1 MLQTVRRS
9 ARDGLD
15 DLMETLRGNYR
26 TAILGWQEIATRYQ
40 RSRVGPFWL
49 TINKGV
55 LIAALSLVFGTLFGL
70 EVDYF
75 IPYLAIGL
83 ILWTF
88 IAATLG
94 DGCRAFSDSAGTI
107 LHVRIPLST
116 LVAIALYRN
125 ILILAH
131 NAVIIPL
138 VFLLF
143 LRPVGWEALL
153 ALPGL
158 ALLWLNLGWMCLLL
172 AVICARF
179 RDVTEIVNNVLQVLF
194 YLTPIIWTMDL
205 IRDRVQMI
213 WVVLNPFYHL
223 IEVIRAPLLG
233 EPVAA
238 VSWLVTA
245 TLAMAGWALAL
256 PFFGHYR
263 KRVPYWL

>member
-1 MLQTVRRS
+1 MLQRVRQS
-9 ARDGLD
+9 IRDGLD
-15 DLMETLRGNYR
+15 DLHETLRSSYR

-55 LIAALSLVFGTLFGL
+55 LITALSLVFGTLFGL
-70 EVDYF
+70 ETRYF

-94 DGCRAFSDSAGTI
+94 DGCSALSDSAGTI

-116 LVAIALYRN
+116 LVAIVLYRN

-138 VFLLF
+138 VFLVF

-153 ALPGL
+153 AVPGL
-158 ALLWLNLGWMCLLL
+158 FLLWLNLGWMALVL
-172 AVICARF
+172 AVVCARF
-179 RDVTEIVNNVLQVLF
+179 RDVTEIVNNALQVLF
-194 YLTPIIWTMDL
+194 YLTPIIWTMEL
-205 IRDRVQMI
+205 IRDRVEII
-213 WVVLNPFYHL
+213 WVYLNPFYHL
-223 IEVIRAPLLG
+223 LDIVRAPLLG
-233 EPVAA
+233 DPVAG
-238 VSWLVTA
+238 VSWLV
-245 TLAMAGWALAL
+245 AMVMALVGWALAL
-256 PFFGHYR
+256 PFFGYFR
-263 KRVPYWL
+263 KRVAYWL